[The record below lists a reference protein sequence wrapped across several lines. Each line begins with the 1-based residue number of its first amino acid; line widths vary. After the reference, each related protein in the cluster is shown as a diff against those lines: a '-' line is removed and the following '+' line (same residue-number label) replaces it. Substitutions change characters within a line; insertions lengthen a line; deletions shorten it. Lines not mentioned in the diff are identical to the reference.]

1 MKSLLEVTSGD
12 DAITE
17 HADWLELRALF
28 EKDGNVAQE
37 DLVRAVVQAG
47 WATEDRA
54 RQLAQD
60 VFVEIE
66 DRIVACNWGRN
77 FAVYPFTL
85 DRRRNLLIRRSK
97 QASVQSRELLY
108 LFLLVTA
115 RADMSAMARRLGGRD
130 ATAIFEKIG
139 ADVLRSFWGL
149 KSSFS
154 DGQLFGTASKGL
166 GNFAAKI
173 DRLCANIGEGNG
185 WKPTA
190 LSPGA
195 GDGGLDAVAWR
206 KFADGRAGGLIGFA
220 QCKTGVNWRQ
230 HRPRLQPRAFCGDY
244 MLQPLI
250 LDPWKIFMVPHRIG
264 RDRWESDCR
273 HGGLLFDRCR
283 IVQYGQ
289 AVSASVLQD
298 CRVWLN
304 AALQKEKQLRMK
316 LVKKKRK

>member
-115 RADMSAMARRLGGRD
+115 RADMSAMARRLGGE
-130 ATAIFEKIG
+130 TP
-139 ADVLRSFWGL
+139 LQ
-149 KSSFS
+149 FS
-154 DGQLFGTASKGL
+154 K
-166 GNFAAKI
+166 K
-173 DRLCANIGEGNG
+173 
-185 WKPTA
+185 
-190 LSPGA
+190 
-195 GDGGLDAVAWR
+195 
-206 KFADGRAGGLIGFA
+206 
-220 QCKTGVNWRQ
+220 
-230 HRPRLQPRAFCGDY
+230 
-244 MLQPLI
+244 
-250 LDPWKIFMVPHRIG
+250 
-264 RDRWESDCR
+264 
-273 HGGLLFDRCR
+273 
-283 IVQYGQ
+283 
-289 AVSASVLQD
+289 SVLMSYARSGD
-298 CRVWLN
+298 LSLVFLMGNCSGLHPK
-304 AALQKEKQLRMK
+304 ALEISQQKSTGFVRILERGMVGSLPPYRQVPVMEGWTQWRGASLQTAEPEA
-316 LVKKKRK
+316 

>member
-37 DLVRAVVQAG
+37 DLVRAIVQAG

-54 RQLAQD
+54 RQTAQD

-66 DRIVACNWGRN
+66 DRIVACGESGKS
-77 FAVYPFTL
+77 AMYPYKL
-85 DRRRNLLIRRSK
+85 DRRRNLLIRKSK
-97 QASVQSRELLY
+97 QPSVQGKELLY

-115 RADMSAMARRLGGRD
+115 RADMSAMACRLAGRD

-149 KSSFS
+149 RSNFS
-154 DGQLFGTASKGL
+154 DGPVFGTASKGV
-166 GNFAAKI
+166 GNFETKI
-173 DRLCANIGEGNG
+173 ATLCANIGEGNG

-195 GDGGLDAVAWR
+195 GDGSVTRTQLPIVSRAR
-206 KFADGRAGGLIGFA
+206 KL
-220 QCKTGVNWRQ
+220 
-230 HRPRLQPRAFCGDY
+230 
-244 MLQPLI
+244 
-250 LDPWKIFMVPHRIG
+250 
-264 RDRWESDCR
+264 
-273 HGGLLFDRCR
+273 
-283 IVQYGQ
+283 
-289 AVSASVLQD
+289 VLQN
-298 CRVWLN
+298 LI
-304 AALQKEKQLRMK
+304 E
-316 LVKKKRK
+316 